1 VLSKRGVSMS
11 INSPTGIQGLD
22 ELLSGGIPKGRVVLI
37 VGGPGSGKTTLASQ
51 FLYKGI
57 SEFEENGIFVSLD
70 ESKAHFYSEMSSF
83 GWDFAKAENER
94 KFLFVDATKM
104 SRAAMLR
111 ERLNLETK
119 SIRGKQ
125 LQIDKLVEKIEAAID
140 EINAKRVVLDTLAT
154 LFYRFPD
161 PIERRTAI
169 VDLIESLSDL
179 KTTTMITTELGK
191 ITIHRKVT
199 VEEYMAH
206 GVIMMQTLFSEGVTS
221 RALQIVKMRGT
232 KINPNLVPYTI
243 DSNGIE
249 IFPDVSL
256 FSGV

>member
-1 VLSKRGVSMS
+1 MS
-11 INSPTGIQGLD
+11 TNSPTGIQGLD
-22 ELLSGGIPKGRVVLI
+22 ELLNGGIPRGRVVLI

-57 SEFEENGIFVSLD
+57 SEFDENGIFVSLD
-70 ESKAHFYSEMSSF
+70 ESKDHFYGEMSSF
-83 GWDFAKAENER
+83 GWDFAKAENEQ

-111 ERLNLETK
+111 ERLNLESQ

-199 VEEYMAH
+199 VEEYMSH

-221 RALQIVKMRGT
+221 RALQVVKMRGT

-243 DSNGIE
+243 DKTGIE

>member
-1 VLSKRGVSMS
+1 MS

-22 ELLSGGIPKGRVVLI
+22 ELISGGIPKGRVVLI

-57 SEFEENGIFVSLD
+57 TDYNENGVFVSLD
-70 ESKAHFYSEMSSF
+70 ESKTHFYKEMQSF
-83 GWDFAKAENER
+83 GWDFSEVEKDN
-94 KFLFVDATKM
+94 KFAFVDATKM

-111 ERLNLETK
+111 EKLNLEAK
-119 SIRGKQ
+119 SLRGKQ
-125 LQIDKLVEKIEAAID
+125 LQIDRLVEKIEAAID
-140 EINAKRVVLDTLAT
+140 EVDAKRVTLDTLAT

-161 PIERRTAI
+161 PIERRIAI
-169 VDLIESLSDL
+169 VDLIESLSEL
-179 KTTTMITTELGK
+179 NITTLITTELGRLSLD
-191 ITIHRKVT
+191 RKVT

-221 RALQIVKMRGT
+221 RALQVVKMRGT

-243 DSNGIE
+243 ESTGIE

-256 FSGV
+256 FGGV